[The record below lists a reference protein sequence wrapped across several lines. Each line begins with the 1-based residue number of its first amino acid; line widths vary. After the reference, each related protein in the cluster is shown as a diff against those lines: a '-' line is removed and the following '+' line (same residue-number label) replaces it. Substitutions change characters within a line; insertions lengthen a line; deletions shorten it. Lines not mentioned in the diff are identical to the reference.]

1 MVNRIFVV
9 SVTLGLCL
17 AAGILGPI
25 LFTKHHRQS
34 LDHSIALAGAPT
46 TTLPMCERNPFI
58 QYLNVGDF
66 NLYENWAFHQR
77 LSTQRIIEELQ
88 NEPRAN
94 WEKLIPVIPNSCTG
108 HLTRIGG
115 RDLIASLTGWPRDGS
130 KLICGF
136 EQMDD
141 SHHCLVFSL
150 GSHGDW
156 TFEEEMLETK
166 KNCRTVTFDCTGDF
180 APPTHIA
187 DRATF
192 HKTCYGLDPA
202 RGPQFRGME
211 EMMKES
217 QVSRIS
223 FLKMDIEMAEWE
235 YFEDMFKN
243 FDPKNSTHLP
253 DQIVVE
259 LHWPDN
265 YNGVPVDVNRLGAL
279 VDGWY
284 DVGYRIVER
293 EINLAGTCPE
303 CYEVTLVRFRC

>member
-1 MVNRIFVV
+1 LKRR
-9 SVTLGLCL
+9 CWR
-17 AAGILGPI
+17 P
-25 LFTKHHRQS
+25 
-34 LDHSIALAGAPT
+34 
-46 TTLPMCERNPFI
+46 
-58 QYLNVGDF
+58 
-66 NLYENWAFHQR
+66 
-77 LSTQRIIEELQ
+77 
-88 NEPRAN
+88 
-94 WEKLIPVIPNSCTG
+94 
-108 HLTRIGG
+108 
-115 RDLIASLTGWPRDGS
+115 
-130 KLICGF
+130 
-136 EQMDD
+136 
-141 SHHCLVFSL
+141 
-150 GSHGDW
+150 
-156 TFEEEMLETK
+156 K